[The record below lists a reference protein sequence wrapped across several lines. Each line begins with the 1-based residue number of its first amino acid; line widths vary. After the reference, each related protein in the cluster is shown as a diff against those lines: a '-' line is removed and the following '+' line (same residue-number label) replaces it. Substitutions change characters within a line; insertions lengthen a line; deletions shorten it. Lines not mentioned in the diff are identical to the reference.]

1 MSPQRF
7 VERFVKWRGV
17 SPQRFV
23 ERSSV
28 SSSGGACLLSVS
40 SRGVAFRQ
48 VEGRFVER
56 SSVACREEGLCVERS
71 SVSTRGGA
79 CACASGPPNIIIRRI
94 LRIIHKPIRI
104 TTLQP
109 YF

>member
-1 MSPQRF
+1 M
-7 VERFVKWRGV
+7 

-48 VEGRFVER
+48 VEGSSSRGVALRVER
-56 SSVACREEGLCVERS
+56 RGSASRGVAFRREE
-71 SVSTRGGA
+71 
-79 CACASGPPNIIIRRI
+79 
-94 LRIIHKPIRI
+94 
-104 TTLQP
+104 
-109 YF
+109 